1 MPIQVVIFSRLTW
14 PSSKPPTLLLFHGIL
29 FNSPTYQTVLREQL
43 RQGPILL
50 DINLQWRWRRTISIS
65 WAYRGYRRAA
75 LRFSLFTVCSNPSG
89 FFPSINFFFFLFF
102 LISLILATRS
112 TINGKFPNHPWK
124 SSFFL
129 PRCRRPT

>member
-1 MPIQVVIFSRLTW
+1 MPIQMVHFSRLTW
-14 PSSKPPTLLLFHGIL
+14 AFSKPPTLPLFRGIL
-29 FNSPTYQTVLREQL
+29 FNNPIYQMVLREQL
-43 RQGPILL
+43 RQGPTLL
-50 DINLQWRWRRTISIS
+50 DINLRWRWRRTISIS
-65 WAYRGYRRAA
+65 WACRGYRRVA
-75 LRFSLFTVCSNPSG
+75 LRFSLFTVCSNSPG
-89 FFPSINFFFFLFF
+89 FFPSIIFFFFFFF